1 MQGFKIPVN
10 VLVEKFPDKE
20 TYSLMSIDGGQNISE
35 KDFET
40 IARICNEELIYKV
53 LFAEKFE
60 DKPYTLEN
68 AKDFINWAKE
78 GWDKNDWFVFLIRD
92 PENNIVGSVDIK
104 SNSLES
110 AEVGYW
116 MSNGNPGVMTNAV
129 RAICDIAKTAGYKS
143 LYGLTVLNNEKS
155 QKVLIN
161 AEFENVGEIKVKGK
175 QYLKFIKII

>member
-1 MQGFKIPVN
+1 MNMQGFKIPVN

-60 DKPYTLEN
+60 DKPYTL
-68 AKDFINWAKE
+68 
-78 GWDKNDWFVFLIRD
+78 
-92 PENNIVGSVDIK
+92 
-104 SNSLES
+104 
-110 AEVGYW
+110 EVGYW